1 MCGSDVW
8 VSGGEVRVCGV
19 KVWVCGGEVWVCG
32 GEVWEWSGQVLGML
46 LLIVGDI
53 IWLNIGDV
61 VVKLGMAW
69 LSACWGCGG

>member
-1 MCGSDVW
+1 M
-8 VSGGEVRVCGV
+8 
-19 KVWVCGGEVWVCG
+19 CG